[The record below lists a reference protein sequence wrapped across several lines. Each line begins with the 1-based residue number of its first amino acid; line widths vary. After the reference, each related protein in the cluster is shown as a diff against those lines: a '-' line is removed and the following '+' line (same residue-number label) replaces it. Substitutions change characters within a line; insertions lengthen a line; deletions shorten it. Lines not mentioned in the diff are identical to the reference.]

1 MNAFSRSI
9 LGLFLLVGSVFTW
22 NLYQPAGTVDAKF
35 GAAAASPTP
44 QNMRIGYMFKA
55 AYMAVPPNIDGD
67 WSDLPATEY
76 ALKWIVYGQ
85 QAWTNSQDLQGSFR
99 AGWDESNLYLAVKVI
114 DNVYVQNAR
123 VEQLYK
129 GDSLELLFDGD
140 LPGDYSTTSMTADDY
155 QIGISGGRPS
165 VTYPSEEAYIFFPV
179 ALRSPRPEITVAAT
193 RANRIT
199 RYEVAIPWSTL
210 GVTPEADKHYG
221 FVLNIN
227 DNDDDTRDVQQT
239 VMSNV
244 RKRVLI
250 NPVTWGDLRLMP

>member
-9 LGLFLLVGSVFTW
+9 LGLFLLVGSIFTW
-22 NLYQPAGTVDAKF
+22 NLSQPADKVDAKY
-35 GAAAASPTP
+35 GPQAPSPTP
-44 QNMRIGYMFKA
+44 PNMRIGYMFNA
-55 AYMAVPPNIDGD
+55 TYMAVPPVIDGD
-67 WSDLPATEY
+67 WTDLPSTEY

-85 QAWTNSQDLQGSFR
+85 SAWTNAEDLQGSFR

-123 VEQLYK
+123 IEQLYK
-129 GDSLELLFDGD
+129 GDSFELLFDSDLSGD
-140 LPGDYSTTSMTADDY
+140 FSTSSLNSDDY
-155 QIGISGGRPS
+155 QLGISGGRPS
-165 VTYPSEEAYIFFPV
+165 VTYPSKEAYLFFPTS
-179 ALRSPRPEITVAAT
+179 LRSPRPEITIAAK

-210 GVTPEADKHYG
+210 GVTPVADQHYG

-244 RKRVLI
+244 RKRVLT